1 MLSCDVDKNLK
12 FYYSRYI
19 YPFNQVIDPL
29 HISNHKNLKCH
40 DLYNPKKATDSIP
53 DCNLMIAE
61 QTFSW
66 LSRYK
71 KILNSMPKNHHLF
84 FCIGLCIDVTNT
96 LNCVRG
102 WRGSHC
108 SQSLRRIS
116 HQVAISLT
124 IVYIGPCFSFCNVQ
138 LTWLLCLA
146 CCVTISSPE
155 IVDFYSEY
163 EKLR

>member
-1 MLSCDVDKNLK
+1 MLQACPATKEVLVCVVNMLSCDVDKNLK

-29 HISNHKNLKCH
+29 HISNHKNPKCH

-84 FCIGLCIDVTNT
+84 FLHRTVYRRNQYTELCQR
-96 LNCVRG
+96 LKRK
-102 WRGSHC
+102 
-108 SQSLRRIS
+108 
-116 HQVAISLT
+116 
-124 IVYIGPCFSFCNVQ
+124 P
-138 LTWLLCLA
+138 LLPK
-146 CCVTISSPE
+146 SKKDKSP
-155 IVDFYSEY
+155 SCH
-163 EKLR
+163 